1 MILLKKQVIL
11 IGIVIAIIIV
21 TCYIHQLN
29 SVDQSLKLTEYVEE
43 EIEVVEEVD
52 IEEVSEEI
60 SNYLIDVKGQVKF
73 PGVYEVTLDLRVHDV
88 IVLAGGFLD
97 TADTDAINL
106 AQKLQDEMVIY
117 VPHLEE
123 ENQTFIENWSASQNE
138 GKISINR
145 ATESELQT
153 LPGIGPSKASAI
165 IKYRDEFGK
174 FNSIDEL
181 TNVSGI
187 GNKTLENLR
196 DYIEL

>member
-1 MILLKKQVIL
+1 M
-11 IGIVIAIIIV
+11 
-21 TCYIHQLN
+21 
-29 SVDQSLKLTEYVEE
+29 
-43 EIEVVEEVD
+43 
-52 IEEVSEEI
+52 
-60 SNYLIDVKGQVKF
+60 
-73 PGVYEVTLDLRVHDV
+73 
-88 IVLAGGFLD
+88 IVLAGGFLN
-97 TADTDAINL
+97 TANTAAINL

-123 ENQTFIENWSASQNE
+123 ETQTSIENWSTSQDD
-138 GKISINR
+138 KKVSINQ

-165 IKYRDEFGK
+165 IKYRDDFGK

>member
-1 MILLKKQVIL
+1 MILLKKQVIF
-11 IGIVIAIIIV
+11 IGVVIAIIIV
-21 TCYIHQLN
+21 ACYIQPFN
-29 SVDQSLKLTEYVEE
+29 SVNEGIELTEYIEE
-43 EIEVVEEVD
+43 EEDVVEEV
-52 IEEVSEEI
+52 ETHEVNEEI
-60 SNYLIDVKGQVKF
+60 STYLIDVKGQIQF
-73 PGVYEVTLDLRVHDV
+73 PGVYEVTSDLRVHDV
-88 IVLAGGFLD
+88 IILAGGFLD
-97 TADTDAINL
+97 TANTNTINL
-106 AQKLQDEMVIY
+106 AQKIQDEMVIY

-187 GNKTLENLR
+187 GSKTLENLR

>member
-1 MILLKKQVIL
+1 MV
-11 IGIVIAIIIV
+11 GIVIVIIV
-21 TCYIHQLN
+21 LVCYIQPFN
-29 SVDQSLKLTEYVEE
+29 SVNEGIELTEYIEE
-43 EIEVVEEVD
+43 EVGVVEEVATHEV
-52 IEEVSEEI
+52 IEEI
-60 SNYLIDVKGQVKF
+60 GNYLIDVKGQVKF
-73 PGVYEVTLDLRVHDV
+73 PGVYEVTSDLRVHDV

-97 TADTDAINL
+97 TANTDAINL

-123 ENQTFIENWSASQNE
+123 ETQTSIENWSTSQDD
-138 GKISINR
+138 GKISINQ

>member
-1 MILLKKQVIL
+1 MILLKKQVIF
-11 IGIVIAIIIV
+11 IGVVIAIIIV
-21 TCYIHQLN
+21 ACYIQPFN
-29 SVDQSLKLTEYVEE
+29 SVNEGIELTEYIEE
-43 EIEVVEEVD
+43 EEDVVEEVE
-52 IEEVSEEI
+52 IEEVNEEI
-60 SNYLIDVKGQVKF
+60 STYLIDVKGQIQF
-73 PGVYEVTLDLRVHDV
+73 PGVYEVTSDLRVHDV
-88 IVLAGGFLD
+88 IILAGGFLD
-97 TADTDAINL
+97 TANTNTINL
-106 AQKLQDEMVIY
+106 AQKIQDEMVIY

-123 ENQTFIENWSASQNE
+123 ETETSFESWSTAQN
-138 GKISINR
+138 KQKVSINQ
-145 ATESELQT
+145 ATESELLT